1 MRTVATRSGR
11 ARRGQAVAELALVLP
26 LLLAFAGIVVDFG
39 RGYSAW
45 IALESATRIA
55 AESAAGDAMNSTEA
69 LTDARTIICAEMAD
83 VVGYVAGGTPSTCTQ
98 PNVTVPLFTRSSTA
112 PGASAFYPLGSV
124 TVEATL
130 PFEMLMHW
138 PWLDEGTWTL
148 SASES
153 FELLQGR

>member
-1 MRTVATRSGR
+1 M
-11 ARRGQAVAELALVLP
+11 LP

-45 IALESATRIA
+45 IALESATRMA
-55 AESAAGDAMNSTEA
+55 AESVAGDAMNSTEA
-69 LTDARTIICAEMAD
+69 LTDARALICGEMAD
-83 VVGYVAGGTPSTCTQ
+83 VVGFQAGGTPSTCTQ
-98 PNVTVPLFTRSSTA
+98 PNVSVASFSRSSTA
-112 PGASAFYPLGSV
+112 PGATAFYPRGSV

-138 PWLDEGTWTL
+138 PWLDEGIWTL

-153 FELLQGR
+153 FQVLQGR